1 VKKCRNCFQEKE
13 DFNFSKEGKRNHL
26 RPYCKACRTVIE
38 TRRLMEKKLQESPTK
53 YWECENCFRI
63 ISKRTVICRCGE
75 KQYFVKI
82 TSEDIHVKA

>member
-1 VKKCRNCFQEKE
+1 MKKCRNCFQEKE
-13 DFNFSKEGKRNHL
+13 DFNFSKEGKRNH
-26 RPYCKACRTVIE
+26 
-38 TRRLMEKKLQESPTK
+38 QSPTK